1 VCETIE
7 AARRRVFLG
16 GKHGEHGVPV
26 AIGGIAPSLTEDAL
40 AVLPQH
46 LETTIRISAERRR

>member
-7 AARRRVFLG
+7 AARRRVLC
-16 GKHGEHGVPV
+16 GKMHGQNYVPV
-26 AIGGIAPSLTEDAL
+26 AVDAIAPSSAADTF

-46 LETTIRISAERRR
+46 PEATIHTR